1 MPDIVLLAR
10 EGDIATVTLNRP
22 EKLNALNLAMWRR
35 LDAVMREVAADTAVR
50 CVVLR
55 GAGERAFS
63 PGADISEFA
72 TVRATPAQ
80 AEAYAEVMYPALAA
94 VRDCPHPTVAMIHG
108 LCVGAG
114 LEIAALCDLRIC
126 GRSSRFGVPIQR
138 LGLTM
143 GYPEIGAL
151 IELVG
156 RATALEILLEGRLF
170 DAAEAYDKRLVTRV
184 VPDEAVTAEAMA
196 AARRIADGAPL
207 VHRWHKAFARR
218 CLDPTPLSPAERA
231 EGFAACA
238 TEDYRTGIRAFLAKQ
253 KPRFEGR

>member
-1 MPDIVLLAR
+1 MSDVVLLAR

-35 LDAVMREVAADTAVR
+35 LGDVMREVAADDGVR

-55 GAGERAFS
+55 GAGGQAFS
-63 PGADISEFA
+63 PGADISEFESL
-72 TVRATPAQ
+72 RATPAQ
-80 AEAYAEVMYPALAA
+80 AEAYAEVMYPALRA
-94 VRDCPHPTVAMIHG
+94 VRDCPQPTVAMIQG

-114 LEIAALCDLRIC
+114 LEIASLCDLRIC

-143 GYPEIGAL
+143 GYPEIAAL

-156 RATALEILLEGRLF
+156 RATALEILLEGRVF
-170 DAAEAYDKRLVTRV
+170 DAAEAYDKRLVSRV
-184 VPDEAVTAEAMA
+184 VPDKAVAEEAMA

-207 VHRWHKAFARR
+207 VHRWHKKFARR
-218 CLDPTPLSPAERA
+218 CLDPAPFSAAEIA
-231 EGFAACA
+231 ESFAACA
-238 TEDYRTGIRAFLAKQ
+238 TEDYRTGIRAFLAKE

>member
-35 LDAVMREVAADTAVR
+35 LDAAMQAVAADTAVR

-63 PGADISEFA
+63 PGADISEFT

-80 AEAYAEVMYPALAA
+80 AEAYAEIMYPALAA

-156 RATALEILLEGRLF
+156 RATALEILLDGRLF
-170 DAAEAYDKRLVTRV
+170 EAAEAYDKRLVTRV

-207 VHRWHKAFARR
+207 VHRWHKTFARR

-238 TEDYRTGIRAFLAKQ
+238 TEDYRTGVRAFLAKQ